1 MSLAG
6 NTGINTNNN
15 IHESVG
21 NTFSDIVHDIIE
33 NKQYTILDVF
43 WKDNRPIHIGS
54 VFLIISIISAIYY
67 IYRNSLTPSD

>member
-1 MSLAG
+1 MSITG
-6 NTGINTNNN
+6 NTGINTNDNV
-15 IHESVG
+15 HESVSK
-21 NTFSDIVHDIIE
+21 TFTDIIHDIIE

-67 IYRNSLTPSD
+67 IYRNSLIPQD